1 MGMFVANKVVKL
13 MIEKGAVIKGAKA
26 LVLGVTFKEDCP
38 DIRNSKVVDIYNEL
52 VQFGLNVDVYD
63 PYADK
68 HEVHEEYGI
77 EIVDTLGSYDAIVLA
92 VSHKEF
98 LALDFNALKNGS
110 HTIIYDI
117 KSFLDRDLVN
127 ARL

>member
-1 MGMFVANKVVKL
+1 
-13 MIEKGAVIKGAKA
+13 
-26 LVLGVTFKEDCP
+26 
-38 DIRNSKVVDIYNEL
+38 
-52 VQFGLNVDVYD
+52 LNVDVYD

-68 HEVHEEYGI
+68 HEVQEEYGI
-77 EIVDTLGSYDAIVLA
+77 EIVDKLGTYDAIVLA

-98 LALDFNALKNGS
+98 LALDFKALKKGS

-117 KSFLDRDLVN
+117 KSFLERDLVN